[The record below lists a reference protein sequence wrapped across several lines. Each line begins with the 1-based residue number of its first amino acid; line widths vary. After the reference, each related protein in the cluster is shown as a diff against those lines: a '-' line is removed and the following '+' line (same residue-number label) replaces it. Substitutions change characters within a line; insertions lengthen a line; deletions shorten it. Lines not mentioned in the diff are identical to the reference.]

1 MYLYRVIHAKRMVLP
16 LIAVAFITFLVIF
29 SESSLQSARDGLN
42 VWLNTVFPSLLPFMV
57 ASEMLR
63 NSGFMNRLG
72 IIFEPVMRPLFNLPG
87 CGSFPFI
94 LGMASG
100 YPTGAKIVSGMYKDE
115 LLTKNEA
122 ERLLVI
128 SNNASP
134 VFIAGAVAAGI
145 FKMPATGVLLLAC
158 HIISGIATGILLRV
172 FMNVSKNVGKNASK
186 NASKYAC
193 KSACGN
199 EYKNTSVKPN
209 GNANGKVIR
218 KAIDPNPGKVFT
230 NAVYSSVQ
238 TMIMIGGFIIFFAVV
253 TNLLTET
260 GIIEGLSIIV
270 KPIFRIM
277 GIPQQIIK
285 AVLSGI
291 IEITAGI
298 ASLGAIKGF
307 PPEYGLTAAAFIL
320 GWGGISVHFQVYGII
335 SEAGLGM
342 RKFVVGKLLHGLLAS
357 FMTYM
362 SIKLMMP
369 AAKYPVPVFNPSGQP
384 TVHNF
389 TGVLLFSCFYMA
401 AAMLIMFMF
410 IMYPRIVAF
419 IKKH

>member
-16 LIAVAFITFLVIF
+16 LITVAFITFLVIF

-87 CGSFPFI
+87 CSSFSFI

-100 YPTGAKIVSGMYKDE
+100 YPTGAKIVSGMYKDG
-115 LLTKNEA
+115 LITKNEA

-134 VFIAGAVAAGI
+134 MFIAGAVAAGI
-145 FKMPATGVLLLAC
+145 FKIPATGIMLLAC
-158 HIISGIATGILLRV
+158 HIISGIATGILLKV
-172 FMNVSKNVGKNASK
+172 FMNVSKKASK
-186 NASKYAC
+186 NAC
-193 KSACGN
+193 KNVSA
-199 EYKNTSVKPN
+199 KPN
-209 GNANGKVIR
+209 GNANGKVVR
-218 KAIDPNPGKVFT
+218 KAIDTNPGKVFT

-238 TMIMIGGFIIFFAVV
+238 TMIMIGGFIVFFAVV

-260 GIIEGLSIIV
+260 GIIEGLTIIA
-270 KPIFRIM
+270 KPVLRIM

-298 ASLGAIKGF
+298 ATLGAIKGF
-307 PPEYGLTAAAFIL
+307 PPEYGMTAAAFIL
-320 GWGGISVHFQVYGII
+320 GWGGISVHFQIYGII

-342 RKFVVGKLLHGLLAS
+342 RKFVVGKLVHGLLAS

-369 AAKYPVPVFNPSGQP
+369 AAKFPVPVFNPSGQP
-384 TVHNF
+384 PVHNF
-389 TGVLLFSCFYMA
+389 AGILLFSCCYMA
-401 AAMLIMFMF
+401 AAILIMFMF
-410 IMYPRIVAF
+410 ILYPRIVAS
-419 IKKH
+419 IKKR